1 MLSAVIEFE
10 REAFVQEMY
19 FSSTINILTLEM

>member
-1 MLSAVIEFE
+1 MLNAVIEFE

-19 FSSTINILTLEM
+19 FSSTINIRALEI